1 MRKKKNKIRVALSGF
16 SGLDNPEPGNAVART
31 LRYDFGNSIEIEGL
45 TYDVWSSGAWP
56 SGLIDRL
63 HLMPPLSSGD
73 QTTLNRILEIHAK
86 RPIDAIIPCLD
97 LEVETYSRLSRQLE
111 RNGIKTLLPNQE
123 DLDSVKKIS
132 LPYFCYQN
140 DILTPNTIHV
150 PNVSNVPFYAD
161 QIGYP
166 LIVKGTI
173 ADSKKVHSRENTIYE
188 ASRLN
193 AKWGGGVLLQPY
205 IEGDEYVVAVV
216 CRQDNSILGMTPVRK
231 LGINERGKGV
241 VGSVIEDPQL
251 EKHARAIIKK
261 LHWRG
266 PLELEFI
273 SQQQEAGRF
282 YLIEI
287 NCRFPNW
294 IVVSEFAGCN
304 LPGLLLREILEPRRR
319 RIPKPRPGTAYV
331 RDTYEFSLPA
341 DLIDKFGRFGE
352 ISAPLSNNHKKIKS
366 SKNGYKIAITGISS
380 FDVVMPGL
388 GVARA
393 LRNEVEIEKLYGLG
407 YGPYDS
413 GAHNPSLFD
422 SIYRLPDTDNE
433 ADLTKCIKQI
443 KENLGLDVILPC
455 LDHEIEKFIRIEE
468 NLKEIGVKM
477 LLPPLKTY
485 ENRSKK
491 HLHNMKQKNWTAFRI
506 PESVIVDTD
515 RQLSRSLKTLGFPL
529 VLKGINGGSEKV
541 YNYQHAHAVWLEMK
555 NNGHEEILVQ
565 KFIAGDE
572 FTVAGVC
579 DHNSNLLQ
587 AVGVKKLVQC
597 EKGNTWGA
605 IKVSLPGLTENLAPY
620 LSKLQW
626 KGPFELEFIRDI
638 TKETMNLIEINPR
651 FPAWIGFTSDLG
663 VNLPLTTILSLF
675 GIETLPKER
684 KEDLIFLRTC
694 HEYKVEA
701 ERFALYAS
709 RGILHHE
716 QS

>member
-1 MRKKKNKIRVALSGF
+1 MRNKKNKVRVAVSGF

-31 LRYDFGNSIEIEGL
+31 LRYDLGNDIDIEGL

-56 SGLIDRL
+56 SGLTDRL

-73 QTTLNRILEIHAK
+73 QATLNRILEIHTK

-132 LPYFCYQN
+132 LPYFCYKN

-150 PNVSNVPFYAD
+150 PDVTNVAFYAD

-166 LIVKGTI
+166 LIVKGTV
-173 ADSKKVHSRENTIYE
+173 ADSKKVHSRENAVYE
-188 ASRLN
+188 AAHLN
-193 AKWGGGVLLQPY
+193 AKWGGGVLLQPF

-216 CRQDNSILGMTPVRK
+216 CRHDNSILGMTPVRK

-273 SQQQEAGRF
+273 KKKQDSGQF

-304 LPGLLLREILEPRRR
+304 LPGLLLSEILEPRRR

-331 RDTYEFSLPA
+331 RDIYEYSISA

-352 ISAPLSNNHKKIKS
+352 ISTPISNNHKKISSPKS
-366 SKNGYKIAITGISS
+366 GYKIAITGISS

-388 GVARA
+388 GVANS
-393 LRNEVEIEKLYGLG
+393 LQNQPQIEKLYGLG

-433 ADLTKCIKQI
+433 TDLINHIKQI
-443 KENLGLDVILPC
+443 KDNSGLDVVLPC
-455 LDHEIEKFIRIEE
+455 LDHEIEKFIKIEG

-477 LLPPLKTY
+477 LLPTLKTY
-485 ENRSKK
+485 KNRSKK
-491 HLHNMKQKNWTAFRI
+491 HLHNMKKKDWTAFRI
-506 PESVIVDTD
+506 PDSEIVANEK
-515 RQLSRSLKTLGFPL
+515 QFYRSLKNLGFPL

-579 DHNSNLLQ
+579 NYQSNLVQ
-587 AVGVKKLVQC
+587 AVAVKKLVQC

-620 LSKLQW
+620 LLKLQW

-638 TKETMNLIEINPR
+638 TKETLNLIEINPR

-663 VNLPLTTILSLF
+663 INLPLTTILSIF
-675 GIETLPKER
+675 GTEISPKETN
-684 KEDLIFLRTC
+684 EDLIFLRSC

-709 RGILHHE
+709 RGILHNE
-716 QS
+716 